1 MKNYITEYAGSG
13 VYDFIKNHVDLTDE
27 ETFVVATSTAFNV
40 EKHKKEYRSFVNLS
54 RMNDI
59 RWINKFFE
67 LVNSRL
73 KEGDT
78 IVTCAETYALRE
90 KKIYGKYAKGL
101 GHFIYAV
108 DFLLRRVSPKLK
120 LTQKLF
126 FALTKGRDRPLSQAE
141 ALGRVV
147 SCGFQ
152 LVEVKEINNLLYIVA
167 KKVSD
172 PYFDENPSYGPLF
185 CMRRVGKGG
194 NVIGVYKYRT
204 MYPYSEYLQEYMLEK
219 NGYGEN
225 GKIAN
230 DFRVTTWGK
239 FLRRYWLD
247 ELPQLLNVLKGNM
260 KLVGVRPISKAL
272 FRDYPDDVKAM
283 RIKYKPGCFPPYVAL
298 LMDEMNDSI
307 EAERIYLEEKSKRP
321 YTTDMKYFFK
331 SVYNILTNKIR
342 SA

>member
-13 VYDFIKNHVDLTDE
+13 VYDFIKSHVDLPSDDS
-27 ETFVVATSTAFNV
+27 FVIATSTAFNV
-40 EKHKKEYRSFVNLS
+40 EKHKKEFRSFVNLS

-73 KEGDT
+73 KVGDT
-78 IVTCAETYALRE
+78 MITCAETYALRE
-90 KKIYGKYAKGL
+90 KKIYGKYGKGL

-172 PYFDENPSYGPLF
+172 PYFDKNPSYGPLF

-194 NVIGVYKYRT
+194 NIIGVYKYRT

-230 DFRVTTWGK
+230 DFRVTAWGK

-247 ELPQLLNVLKGNM
+247 ELPQLLNVAKGNM

-272 FRDYPDDVKAM
+272 FKDYPDDVKAM

-307 EAERIYLEEKSKRP
+307 EAERIYLEEKTKRP

>member
-1 MKNYITEYAGSG
+1 MENYITEYAGSG
-13 VYDFIKNHVDLTDE
+13 VYEFIKDYVDPSADD
-27 ETFVVATSTAFNV
+27 TFVIATSTAFNV
-40 EKHKKEYRSFVNLS
+40 ERHKKKFRSFVNLS

-67 LVNSRL
+67 LVNSRM
-73 KEGDT
+73 EVGDT
-78 IVTCAETYALRE
+78 IITCAETYALRK
-90 KKIYGKYAKGL
+90 KKIDEKYTKGL
-101 GHFIYAV
+101 NSFIYAA
-108 DFLLRRVSPKLK
+108 DFVLRRVSPKLK

-126 FALTKGRDRPLSQAE
+126 FALTKGRDRPLSKAE

-147 SCGFQ
+147 SCGFE
-152 LVEVKEINNLLYIVA
+152 LVEVKEINNLMYIVA
-167 KKVSD
+167 RKVRE

-194 NVIGVYKYRT
+194 NIIGVYKYRT

-239 FLRRYWLD
+239 VLRRYWLD

-272 FRDYPDDVKAM
+272 FKDYPDDVKTM
-283 RIKYKPGCFPPYVAL
+283 RVKYKPGCFPPYVAL

-307 EAERIYLEEKSKRP
+307 EAERIYLEEKEKRP